1 MLGAKSCIVSNEATS
16 HEPDVTPPQ
25 WPNGDDLDPRGLL
38 GLPAAFT
45 AYLQTELRQ
54 PVKQQQIA
62 LEAAVERLT
71 KIRSRLA
78 ARLAIRIIVT
88 CSSLGLIKLAASGKG
103 FSLKWLHP

>member
-1 MLGAKSCIVSNEATS
+1 MPPCCGRGCKCPHLFCQLV
-16 HEPDVTPPQ
+16 EPDGTPPQ
-25 WPNGDDLDPRGLL
+25 WPNGDYLDPRGLL

-88 CSSLGLIKLAASGKG
+88 CSSLGGEVPNKRST
-103 FSLKWLHP
+103 SPECE